1 MTGDP
6 YPQFNISARVDK
18 SQLTDIPL
26 ERVLCDFQDDEFVR
40 GDLSKMAVVGFA
52 RYERGRVFV
61 QSNIFS
67 QMWFTHTKHA
77 RMKSIVVLM

>member
-1 MTGDP
+1 MFATGRTLTGDP
-6 YPQFNISARVDK
+6 NPQFNMPARADK

-52 RYERGRVFV
+52 RYA
-61 QSNIFS
+61 S
-67 QMWFTHTKHA
+67 TA
-77 RMKSIVVLM
+77 LLVL